1 MYFQK
6 HGFLW
11 GQDLFD
17 YHDLIS
23 NSKVNK
29 DSIKQLFDEIL
40 EKVNLI
46 ELNQLSQVQNFI
58 SSQAI

>member
-1 MYFQK
+1 MYFK
-6 HGFLW
+6 KNVAYFCG

-23 NSKVNK
+23 NKKVNK

-46 ELNQLSQVQNFI
+46 ELK
-58 SSQAI
+58 